1 MRPQAELL
9 DVGDPYQDREADA
22 ALLVH
27 HDPENDAL
35 LLVSSSGMHRNLEPH
50 PTGHNGPPLAGA
62 WTQVP
67 PPPSRQEVTPA
78 RHGG

>member
-1 MRPQAELL
+1 MYFVPSVLWIDDGIASADQLCDLPWPDLPTVLWPQAELL

-35 LLVSSSGMHRNLEPH
+35 LLVSNQ
-50 PTGHNGPPLAGA
+50 N
-62 WTQVP
+62 
-67 PPPSRQEVTPA
+67 
-78 RHGG
+78 